1 MAQSTQKLREVINA
15 RRSEASAELEKAGKL
30 TARARMDIIFDEGT
44 FAEVGAFIGGD
55 SDEDFCPVVT
65 GYGSIDG
72 LLVFAFSQDYSRLHG
87 AMGKAH
93 AQKICKIIKMATDAN
108 APLIGVFDSA
118 GAKIDEGSD
127 ALNACG
133 EVISAL
139 LYCNDSIPTVAVISG
154 PCGGAGAVA
163 ASLFNT
169 IIVAEKTGSL
179 YVVPSSMLED
189 KTLGKPEKLAET
201 GVSAITAK
209 DDAAACLAAR
219 DLCKYFTPE
228 MITTDDGNRAF
239 DSSVFENPKYDV
251 HAVIENLFDADS
263 FTELFAKRAPQM
275 TVGLASMNGRVCGIV
290 ANNPSFKDGKMCPG
304 ACEKAIKLIK
314 ICRTLDAPVITL
326 VDGVGVGTTDK
337 IEIGGM
343 AKKLAELAEAYQVC
357 YSSRRIT
364 VITGEAY
371 GTAYSVLGSKAL
383 GADFVLALDRA
394 KISPMN
400 PVSAVEFLGEVY
412 DESKVDE
419 IAAKWADEN
428 ASPLEAAKKGYV
440 DDIIEASELRARV
453 ASALEM
459 FA

>member
-1 MAQSTQKLREVINA
+1 MAQNTKELREIINA
-15 RRSEASAELEKAGKL
+15 RHSEASAELEKAGKL
-30 TARARMDIIFDEGT
+30 TARARMDVIFDEGT
-44 FAEVGAFIGGD
+44 FAEVGAFIGDG
-55 SDEDFCPVVT
+55 EEFCPVVT
-65 GYGSIDG
+65 GYGAVDG
-72 LLVFAFSQDYSRLHG
+72 MLVFAFSQDYSRLHG

-93 AQKICKIIKMATDAN
+93 AKKICKIIDMAIEAN
-108 APLIGVFDSA
+108 APVIGVFDSA

-133 EVISAL
+133 EVISSLAF
-139 LYCNDSIPTVAVISG
+139 SKGMIPTIAVVAG

-163 ASLFNT
+163 ASLCDV

-179 YVVPSSMLED
+179 YMVPSSMLED

-201 GVSAITAK
+201 GVSAITAE
-209 DDAAACLAAR
+209 DDASACLAAR
-219 DLCKYFTPE
+219 AICRYFTPE
-228 MITTDDGNRAF
+228 MITSDDGNRAF
-239 DSSVFENPKYDV
+239 DASVFENPKYDV
-251 HAVIENLFDADS
+251 HSVIGSLFDAGS

-275 TVGLASMNGRVCGIV
+275 TVGLASMNGRVCGVI

-304 ACEKAIKLIK
+304 ACEKAVKLIK
-314 ICRTLDAPVITL
+314 LCRTIDVPVVTL

-337 IEIGGM
+337 IEIGGV
-343 AKKLAELAEAYQVC
+343 AGKLAELAMAYSASARKV
-357 YSSRRIT
+357 T

>member
-1 MAQSTQKLREVINA
+1 MAQTTKKLREIINA
-15 RRSEASAELEKAGKL
+15 RHSEASAELEKAGKL
-30 TARARMDIIFDEGT
+30 TARARMDVIFDEGT
-44 FAEVGAFIGGD
+44 FAEVGAFIGDG
-55 SDEDFCPVVT
+55 EEFCPVVT
-65 GYGSIDG
+65 GYGAVDG
-72 LLVFAFSQDYSRLHG
+72 MLVFAFSQDYSRLHG

-93 AQKICKIIKMATDAN
+93 AKKICKIIEMALEVN
-108 APLIGVFDSA
+108 APVIGVFDSA

-133 EVISAL
+133 EVISSLAF
-139 LYCNDSIPTVAVISG
+139 SKGMIPTVAVVAG

-163 ASLFNT
+163 ASLCDV

-179 YVVPSSMLED
+179 YMVPSSMLED

-201 GVSAITAK
+201 GVSAITAE
-209 DDAAACLAAR
+209 DDASACLAAR
-219 DLCKYFTPE
+219 AICRYFTPE
-228 MITTDDGNRAF
+228 MITSDDGNRAF
-239 DSSVFENPKYDV
+239 DASVFENPKYDV
-251 HAVIENLFDADS
+251 HSVIGSLFDAGS

-275 TVGLASMNGRVCGIV
+275 TVGLASMNGRVCGVI
-290 ANNPSFKDGKMCPG
+290 ANNPSFQDGKMCPG
-304 ACEKAIKLIK
+304 ACEKAVKLIK
-314 ICRTLDAPVITL
+314 LCRTIDVPVVTL

-337 IEIGGM
+337 MEIGGV
-343 AKKLAELAEAYQVC
+343 AGKLAELAMAYSASARKV
-357 YSSRRIT
+357 T

>member
-1 MAQSTQKLREVINA
+1 MAQTTKELREIINA
-15 RRSEASAELEKAGKL
+15 RHSEASAELEKAGKL
-30 TARARMDIIFDEGT
+30 TARARMDVIFDEGT
-44 FAEVGAFIGGD
+44 FAEVGAFIGDG
-55 SDEDFCPVVT
+55 EEFCPVVT
-65 GYGSIDG
+65 GYGAVDG
-72 LLVFAFSQDYSRLHG
+72 MLVFAFSQDYSRLHG

-93 AQKICKIIKMATDAN
+93 AKKICKIIEMALEVN
-108 APLIGVFDSA
+108 APVIGVFDSA

-133 EVISAL
+133 EVISSLAF
-139 LYCNDSIPTVAVISG
+139 SKGMIPTVAVVAG

-163 ASLFNT
+163 ASLCDV

-179 YVVPSSMLED
+179 YMVPSSMLED

-201 GVSAITAK
+201 GVSAITAE
-209 DDAAACLAAR
+209 DDVSACLAAR
-219 DLCKYFTPE
+219 AICRYFTPE
-228 MITTDDGNRAF
+228 MITSDDGNRAF
-239 DSSVFENPKYDV
+239 DASVFENPKYDV
-251 HAVIENLFDADS
+251 HSVIGSLFDAGS

-275 TVGLASMNGRVCGIV
+275 TVGLASMNGRVCGVI
-290 ANNPSFKDGKMCPG
+290 ANNPSFQDGKMCPG
-304 ACEKAIKLIK
+304 ACEKAVKLIK
-314 ICRTLDAPVITL
+314 LCRTIDVPVVTL

-337 IEIGGM
+337 MEIGGV
-343 AKKLAELAEAYQVC
+343 AGKLAELAMAYSASARKV
-357 YSSRRIT
+357 T

-371 GTAYSVLGSKAL
+371 GTAYSVLGSKVL

>member
-1 MAQSTQKLREVINA
+1 MAQNTKELREIINA
-15 RRSEASAELEKAGKL
+15 RHSEASAELEKAGKL
-30 TARARMDIIFDEGT
+30 TARARMDVIFDEGT
-44 FAEVGAFIGGD
+44 FAEVGAFIGDG
-55 SDEDFCPVVT
+55 EEFCPVVT
-65 GYGSIDG
+65 GYGAVDG
-72 LLVFAFSQDYSRLHG
+72 MLVFAFSQDYSRLHG

-93 AQKICKIIKMATDAN
+93 AKKICKIIDMAIEAN
-108 APLIGVFDSA
+108 APVIGVFDSA

-139 LYCNDSIPTVAVISG
+139 SFCKGVIPTVAVVSG
-154 PCGGAGAVA
+154 PCGGSGAVA
-163 ASLFNT
+163 ASLCDV
-169 IIVAEKTGSL
+169 IVVAEKTGSL

-189 KTLGKPEKLAET
+189 KTLGKPAKLAET
-201 GVSAITAK
+201 GVSAITAT
-209 DDAAACLAAR
+209 DDASACLAAR
-219 DLCKYFTPE
+219 ELCKYFAPE
-228 MITTDDGNRAF
+228 MITSDDGNRAF
-239 DSSVFENPKYDV
+239 DASVFENPKYDV
-251 HAVIENLFDADS
+251 HSVIGSLFDAGS

-275 TVGLASMNGRVCGIV
+275 TVGLASMNGRVCGVI

-304 ACEKAIKLIK
+304 ACEKAVKLIK
-314 ICRTLDAPVITL
+314 LCRTIDVPVVTL

-337 IEIGGM
+337 IEIGGV
-343 AKKLAELAEAYQVC
+343 AGKLAELAMAYSASTRKV
-357 YSSRRIT
+357 T

>member
-1 MAQSTQKLREVINA
+1 MAQTTKELREIINA
-15 RRSEASAELEKAGKL
+15 RHSEASAELEKAGKL
-30 TARARMDIIFDEGT
+30 TARARMDVIFDEGT
-44 FAEVGAFIGGD
+44 FAEVGAFIGDG
-55 SDEDFCPVVT
+55 EEFCPVVT
-65 GYGSIDG
+65 GYGAVDG
-72 LLVFAFSQDYSRLHG
+72 MLVFAFSQDYSRLHG

-93 AQKICKIIKMATDAN
+93 AKKICKIIEMALEVN
-108 APLIGVFDSA
+108 APVIGVFDSA

-133 EVISAL
+133 EIISSLAF
-139 LYCNDSIPTVAVISG
+139 SKGMIPTVAVVAG

-163 ASLFNT
+163 ASLCDV

-179 YVVPSSMLED
+179 YMVPSSMLED

-201 GVSAITAK
+201 GVSAITAE
-209 DDAAACLAAR
+209 DDASACLAAR
-219 DLCKYFTPE
+219 AICRYFTPE
-228 MITTDDGNRAF
+228 MITSDDGNRAF
-239 DSSVFENPKYDV
+239 DASVFENPKYDV
-251 HAVIENLFDADS
+251 HSVIGSLFDAGS

-275 TVGLASMNGRVCGIV
+275 TVGLASMNGRVCGVI

-304 ACEKAIKLIK
+304 ACEKAVKLIK
-314 ICRTLDAPVITL
+314 LCRTIDVPVVTL

-337 IEIGGM
+337 MEIGGV
-343 AKKLAELAEAYQVC
+343 AGKLAELAMAYSASARKV
-357 YSSRRIT
+357 T

>member
-1 MAQSTQKLREVINA
+1 MAQSTQKLREIINA

-93 AQKICKIIKMATDAN
+93 AKKICKIIEMALEVN
-108 APLIGVFDSA
+108 APVIGVFDSA

-133 EVISAL
+133 EVISSLAF
-139 LYCNDSIPTVAVISG
+139 SKGMIPTIAVVAG

-163 ASLFNT
+163 ASLCDV

-179 YVVPSSMLED
+179 YMVPSSMLED

-201 GVSAITAK
+201 GVSAITAE
-209 DDAAACLAAR
+209 DDASACLAAR

-251 HAVIENLFDADS
+251 HSVIENLFDAGS

-275 TVGLASMNGRVCGIV
+275 TVGLASMNGRVCGVI

-304 ACEKAIKLIK
+304 ACEKAVKLIK
-314 ICRTLDAPVITL
+314 LCRTIDVPVVTL

-337 IEIGGM
+337 IEIGGV
-343 AKKLAELAEAYQVC
+343 AGKLAELAMAYSASARKV
-357 YSSRRIT
+357 T

-419 IAAKWADEN
+419 IADKWASEN

-453 ASALEM
+453 ASVLEM

>member
-1 MAQSTQKLREVINA
+1 MAQSTQKLREIINA

-93 AQKICKIIKMATDAN
+93 AKKICKIIEMALEVN
-108 APLIGVFDSA
+108 APVIGVFDSA

-133 EVISAL
+133 EVISSLAF
-139 LYCNDSIPTVAVISG
+139 SKGMIPTIAVVAG

-163 ASLFNT
+163 ASLCDV

-179 YVVPSSMLED
+179 YMVPSSMLED

-251 HAVIENLFDADS
+251 HSVIGSLFDAGS
-263 FTELFAKRAPQM
+263 FAELFAKRAPQM
-275 TVGLASMNGRVCGIV
+275 TVGLASMNGRVCGVI

-304 ACEKAIKLIK
+304 ACEKAVKLIK
-314 ICRTLDAPVITL
+314 LCRTIDVPVVTL

-337 IEIGGM
+337 IEIGGV
-343 AKKLAELAEAYQVC
+343 ADKLAELAMAYSASARKV
-357 YSSRRIT
+357 T

-383 GADFVLALDRA
+383 GAGFVLALDRA

-453 ASALEM
+453 ASVLEM

>member
-1 MAQSTQKLREVINA
+1 MAQTTKELREIINA
-15 RRSEASAELEKAGKL
+15 RHSEASAELEKAGKL
-30 TARARMDIIFDEGT
+30 TARARMDVIFDEGT
-44 FAEVGAFIGGD
+44 FAEVGAFIGDG
-55 SDEDFCPVVT
+55 EEFCPVVT
-65 GYGSIDG
+65 GYGAVDG
-72 LLVFAFSQDYSRLHG
+72 MLVFAFSQDYSRLHG

-93 AQKICKIIKMATDAN
+93 AKKICKIIEMALEVN
-108 APLIGVFDSA
+108 APVIGVFDSA

-133 EVISAL
+133 EVISSLAF
-139 LYCNDSIPTVAVISG
+139 SKGMIPTIAVVAG

-163 ASLFNT
+163 ASLCDV

-179 YVVPSSMLED
+179 YMVPSSMLED

-201 GVSAITAK
+201 GVSAITAE
-209 DDAAACLAAR
+209 DDASACLAAR
-219 DLCKYFTPE
+219 AICRYFTPE
-228 MITTDDGNRAF
+228 MITSDDGNRAF
-239 DSSVFENPKYDV
+239 DASVFENPKYDV
-251 HAVIENLFDADS
+251 HSVIGSLFDAGS

-275 TVGLASMNGRVCGIV
+275 TVGLASMNGRVCGVI
-290 ANNPSFKDGKMCPG
+290 ANNPSFQDGKMCPG
-304 ACEKAIKLIK
+304 ACEKAVKLIK
-314 ICRTLDAPVITL
+314 LCRTIDVPVVTL

-337 IEIGGM
+337 IEIGGV
-343 AKKLAELAEAYQVC
+343 AGKLAELAMAYSASARKV
-357 YSSRRIT
+357 T

>member
-1 MAQSTQKLREVINA
+1 MAQNTKELREIINA
-15 RRSEASAELEKAGKL
+15 RHSEGSVELEKAGKL
-30 TARARMDIIFDEGT
+30 TARARMDVIFDEGT
-44 FAEVGAFIGGD
+44 FAEVGAFIGDG
-55 SDEDFCPVVT
+55 EEFCPVVT
-65 GYGSIDG
+65 GYGSVDG
-72 LLVFAFSQDYSRLHG
+72 MLVFAFSQDYSRLHG

-93 AQKICKIIKMATDAN
+93 AKKICKIIDMAIEAN
-108 APLIGVFDSA
+108 APVIGVFDSA

-139 LYCNDSIPTVAVISG
+139 SFCKGVIPTVAVVSG

-163 ASLFNT
+163 ASLCDV

-189 KTLGKPEKLAET
+189 KTLGKPEKLAEA

-209 DDAAACLAAR
+209 DDASACLAAR
-219 DLCKYFTPE
+219 AICKYFAPE
-228 MITTDDGNRAF
+228 IITTDDANRAF
-239 DSSVFENPKYDV
+239 DASVFENPKYDV
-251 HAVIENLFDADS
+251 HTVIENLFDAGS

-275 TVGLASMNGRVCGIV
+275 TVGLASMNGRVCGVI

-304 ACEKAIKLIK
+304 ACEKAIKLMN
-314 ICRTLDAPVITL
+314 ICSSVDAPVITL

-337 IEIGGM
+337 IEIGGI
-343 AKKLAELAEAYQVC
+343 AGKLAELAAS
-357 YSSRRIT
+357 YSASARKVT

-412 DESKVDE
+412 DESKVKE

-440 DDIIEASELRARV
+440 DDIVEASELRARV

-459 FA
+459 LA

>member
-1 MAQSTQKLREVINA
+1 MAQTTKELREIINA
-15 RRSEASAELEKAGKL
+15 RHSEASAELEKAGKL
-30 TARARMDIIFDEGT
+30 TARARMDVIFDEGT
-44 FAEVGAFIGGD
+44 FAEVGAFIGDG
-55 SDEDFCPVVT
+55 EEFCPVVT
-65 GYGSIDG
+65 GYGAVDG
-72 LLVFAFSQDYSRLHG
+72 MLVFAFSQDYSRLHG

-93 AQKICKIIKMATDAN
+93 AKKICKIIEMALEVN
-108 APLIGVFDSA
+108 APVIGVFDSA

-133 EVISAL
+133 EIISSLAF
-139 LYCNDSIPTVAVISG
+139 SKGMIPTVAVVAG

-163 ASLFNT
+163 ASLCDV

-179 YVVPSSMLED
+179 YMVPSSMLED

-201 GVSAITAK
+201 GVSAITAE
-209 DDAAACLAAR
+209 DDASACLAAR
-219 DLCKYFTPE
+219 AICRYFTPE
-228 MITTDDGNRAF
+228 MITSDDGNRAF
-239 DSSVFENPKYDV
+239 DASVFENPKYDV
-251 HAVIENLFDADS
+251 HSVIGSLFDAGS

-275 TVGLASMNGRVCGIV
+275 TVGLASMNGRVCGVI

-304 ACEKAIKLIK
+304 ACEKAVKLIK
-314 ICRTLDAPVITL
+314 LCRTIDVPVVTL

-337 IEIGGM
+337 IEIGGV
-343 AKKLAELAEAYQVC
+343 AGKLAELAMAYSASARKV
-357 YSSRRIT
+357 T

-371 GTAYSVLGSKAL
+371 GTAYSVLGSKVL

>member
-1 MAQSTQKLREVINA
+1 MAQNTKELREIINA
-15 RRSEASAELEKAGKL
+15 RHSEASAELEKAGKL
-30 TARARMDIIFDEGT
+30 TARARMDVIFDEGT
-44 FAEVGAFIGGD
+44 FAEVGAFIGDG
-55 SDEDFCPVVT
+55 EEFCPVVT
-65 GYGSIDG
+65 GYGAVDG
-72 LLVFAFSQDYSRLHG
+72 MLVYAFSQDYSRLHG

-93 AQKICKIIKMATDAN
+93 AKKICKIIEMALEVN
-108 APLIGVFDSA
+108 APVIGVFDSA

-133 EVISAL
+133 EVISSLAF
-139 LYCNDSIPTVAVISG
+139 SKGMIPTVAVVVG

-163 ASLFNT
+163 ASLCDV

-179 YVVPSSMLED
+179 YMVPSSMLED

-201 GVSAITAK
+201 GVSAITAE
-209 DDAAACLAAR
+209 DDTSACLAAR
-219 DLCKYFTPE
+219 AICRYFTPE
-228 MITTDDGNRAF
+228 MITSDDGNRAF
-239 DSSVFENPKYDV
+239 DASVFENPKYDV
-251 HAVIENLFDADS
+251 HSVIGSLFDTGS

-275 TVGLASMNGRVCGIV
+275 TVGLASMNGRVCGVI

-304 ACEKAIKLIK
+304 ACEKAVKLIK
-314 ICRTLDAPVITL
+314 LCRTIDVPVVTL

-337 IEIGGM
+337 IEIGGV
-343 AKKLAELAEAYQVC
+343 AGKLAELAMAYSASARKV
-357 YSSRRIT
+357 T

>member
-1 MAQSTQKLREVINA
+1 MAQNTKELREIINA
-15 RRSEASAELEKAGKL
+15 RHSEASAELEKAGKL
-30 TARARMDIIFDEGT
+30 TARARMDVIFDEGT
-44 FAEVGAFIGGD
+44 FAEVGAFIGDG
-55 SDEDFCPVVT
+55 EEFCPVVT
-65 GYGSIDG
+65 GYGAVDG
-72 LLVFAFSQDYSRLHG
+72 MLVFAFSQDYSRLHG

-93 AQKICKIIKMATDAN
+93 AKKICKIIEMALEVN
-108 APLIGVFDSA
+108 APVIGVFDSA

-133 EVISAL
+133 EVISSLAF
-139 LYCNDSIPTVAVISG
+139 SKGMIPTIAVVAG

-163 ASLFNT
+163 ASLCDV

-179 YVVPSSMLED
+179 YMVPSSMLED

-201 GVSAITAK
+201 GVSAITAE
-209 DDAAACLAAR
+209 DDASACLAAR
-219 DLCKYFTPE
+219 AICRYFTPE
-228 MITTDDGNRAF
+228 MITSDDGNRAF
-239 DSSVFENPKYDV
+239 DASVFENPKYDV
-251 HAVIENLFDADS
+251 HSVIGSLFDTGS

-275 TVGLASMNGRVCGIV
+275 TVGLASMNGRVCGVI

-304 ACEKAIKLIK
+304 ACEKAVKLIK
-314 ICRTLDAPVITL
+314 LCRTIDVPVVTL

-337 IEIGGM
+337 IEIGGV
-343 AKKLAELAEAYQVC
+343 AGKLAELAMAYSASARKV
-357 YSSRRIT
+357 T

>member
-1 MAQSTQKLREVINA
+1 MAQSTQNLREIINA

-93 AQKICKIIKMATDAN
+93 AKKICKIIEMALEVN
-108 APLIGVFDSA
+108 APVIGVFDSA

-133 EVISAL
+133 EVISSLAF
-139 LYCNDSIPTVAVISG
+139 SKGMIPTIAVVAG

-163 ASLFNT
+163 ASLCDV

-179 YVVPSSMLED
+179 YMVPSSMLED

-201 GVSAITAK
+201 GVSAITEK
-209 DDAAACLAAR
+209 DDAVACLAAR

-228 MITTDDGNRAF
+228 MINTDDGNRAF

-251 HAVIENLFDADS
+251 HSVIENLFDAGS

-275 TVGLASMNGRVCGIV
+275 TVGLASMNGRVCGVI

-326 VDGVGVGTTDK
+326 VDGVGTGTTDK
-337 IEIGGM
+337 IEIGGV
-343 AKKLAELAEAYQVC
+343 AGKLAELAMAYSASARKV
-357 YSSRRIT
+357 T

>member
-1 MAQSTQKLREVINA
+1 MAQSTQKLREIINA

-93 AQKICKIIKMATDAN
+93 AKKICKIIEMALEVN
-108 APLIGVFDSA
+108 APVIGVFDSA

-133 EVISAL
+133 EVISSLAF
-139 LYCNDSIPTVAVISG
+139 SKRMIPTIAVVAG

-163 ASLFNT
+163 ASLCDV

-179 YVVPSSMLED
+179 YMVPSSMLED

-201 GVSAITAK
+201 GVSAITAE
-209 DDAAACLAAR
+209 DDASACLAAR

-251 HAVIENLFDADS
+251 HSVIGSLFDAGS

-275 TVGLASMNGRVCGIV
+275 TVGLASMNGRVCGVI

-304 ACEKAIKLIK
+304 ACEKAVKLIK
-314 ICRTLDAPVITL
+314 LCRTIDVPVVTL

-337 IEIGGM
+337 IEIGGV
-343 AKKLAELAEAYQVC
+343 AGKLAELAMAYSASARKV
-357 YSSRRIT
+357 T

>member
-1 MAQSTQKLREVINA
+1 MAQTTKELREIINA
-15 RRSEASAELEKAGKL
+15 RHSEASAELEKAGKL
-30 TARARMDIIFDEGT
+30 TARARMDVIFDEGT
-44 FAEVGAFIGGD
+44 FAEVGAFIGDG
-55 SDEDFCPVVT
+55 EEFCPVVT
-65 GYGSIDG
+65 GYGAVDG
-72 LLVFAFSQDYSRLHG
+72 MLVFAFSQDYSRLHG

-93 AQKICKIIKMATDAN
+93 AKKICKIIEMALEVN
-108 APLIGVFDSA
+108 APVIGVFDSA

-133 EVISAL
+133 EVISSLAF
-139 LYCNDSIPTVAVISG
+139 SKGMIPTVAVVAG

-163 ASLFNT
+163 ASLCAV

-179 YVVPSSMLED
+179 YMVPSSMLED

-201 GVSAITAK
+201 GVSAITAE
-209 DDAAACLAAR
+209 DDASACLAAR
-219 DLCKYFTPE
+219 AICRYFTPE
-228 MITTDDGNRAF
+228 MITSDDGNRAF
-239 DSSVFENPKYDV
+239 DASVFENPKYDV
-251 HAVIENLFDADS
+251 HSVIGSLFDAGS

-275 TVGLASMNGRVCGIV
+275 TVGLASMNGRVCGVI
-290 ANNPSFKDGKMCPG
+290 ANNPSFQDGKMCPG
-304 ACEKAIKLIK
+304 ACEKAVKLIK
-314 ICRTLDAPVITL
+314 LCRTIDVPVVTL

-337 IEIGGM
+337 IEIGGV
-343 AKKLAELAEAYQVC
+343 AGKLAELAMAYSASARKV
-357 YSSRRIT
+357 T

-459 FA
+459 LA

>member
-1 MAQSTQKLREVINA
+1 
-15 RRSEASAELEKAGKL
+15 
-30 TARARMDIIFDEGT
+30 MDVIFDEGT
-44 FAEVGAFIGGD
+44 FAEVGAFIGDG
-55 SDEDFCPVVT
+55 EEFCPVVT
-65 GYGSIDG
+65 GYGAVDG
-72 LLVFAFSQDYSRLHG
+72 MLVFAFSQDYSRLHG

-93 AQKICKIIKMATDAN
+93 AKKICKIIEMALEVN
-108 APLIGVFDSA
+108 APVIGVFDSA

-133 EVISAL
+133 EVISSLAF
-139 LYCNDSIPTVAVISG
+139 SKGMIPTVAVVVG

-163 ASLFNT
+163 ASLCDV

-179 YVVPSSMLED
+179 YMVPSSMLED

-201 GVSAITAK
+201 GVSAITAE
-209 DDAAACLAAR
+209 DDTSACLAAR
-219 DLCKYFTPE
+219 AICRYFTPE
-228 MITTDDGNRAF
+228 MITSDDGNRAF
-239 DSSVFENPKYDV
+239 DASVFENPKYDV
-251 HAVIENLFDADS
+251 HSVIGSLFDTGS

-275 TVGLASMNGRVCGIV
+275 TVGLASMNGRVCGVI

-304 ACEKAIKLIK
+304 ACEKAVKLIK
-314 ICRTLDAPVITL
+314 LCRTIDVPVVTL

-337 IEIGGM
+337 IEIGGV
-343 AKKLAELAEAYQVC
+343 AGKLAELAMAYSASARKV
-357 YSSRRIT
+357 T

>member
-1 MAQSTQKLREVINA
+1 MAQSTQKLREIINA

-93 AQKICKIIKMATDAN
+93 AKKICKIIEMALEVN
-108 APLIGVFDSA
+108 APVIGVFDSA

-133 EVISAL
+133 EVISSLAF
-139 LYCNDSIPTVAVISG
+139 SKGMIPTIAVVAG

-163 ASLFNT
+163 ASLCDV

-179 YVVPSSMLED
+179 YMVPSSMLED

-251 HAVIENLFDADS
+251 HSVIENLFDAGS

-275 TVGLASMNGRVCGIV
+275 TVGLASMNGRVCGII

-304 ACEKAIKLIK
+304 ACEKAVKLIK
-314 ICRTLDAPVITL
+314 LCRTIDVPVVTL

-337 IEIGGM
+337 IEIGGV
-343 AKKLAELAEAYQVC
+343 AGKLAELAMAYSASARKV
-357 YSSRRIT
+357 T

-400 PVSAVEFLGEVY
+400 PVSAVEFLGEVC

>member
-1 MAQSTQKLREVINA
+1 MAQTTKELREIINA
-15 RRSEASAELEKAGKL
+15 RHSEASAELEKAGKL
-30 TARARMDIIFDEGT
+30 TARARMDVIFDEGT
-44 FAEVGAFIGGD
+44 FAEVGAFIGDG
-55 SDEDFCPVVT
+55 EEFCPVVT
-65 GYGSIDG
+65 GYGAVDG
-72 LLVFAFSQDYSRLHG
+72 MLVFAFSQDYSRLHG

-93 AQKICKIIKMATDAN
+93 AKKICKIIEMALEVN
-108 APLIGVFDSA
+108 APVIGVFDSA
-118 GAKIDEGSD
+118 GTKIDEGSD

-133 EVISAL
+133 EVISSLAF
-139 LYCNDSIPTVAVISG
+139 SKGMIPTIAVIAG

-163 ASLFNT
+163 ASLCDV

-179 YVVPSSMLED
+179 YMVPSSMLED

-201 GVSAITAK
+201 GVSAITAE
-209 DDAAACLAAR
+209 DDASACLAAR
-219 DLCKYFTPE
+219 AICRYFTPE
-228 MITTDDGNRAF
+228 MITSDDGNRVF
-239 DSSVFENPKYDV
+239 DASVFENPKYDV
-251 HAVIENLFDADS
+251 HSVIGSLFDAGS

-275 TVGLASMNGRVCGIV
+275 TVGLASMNGRVCGVI
-290 ANNPSFKDGKMCPG
+290 ANNPSFQDGKMCPG
-304 ACEKAIKLIK
+304 ACEKAVKLIK
-314 ICRTLDAPVITL
+314 LCRTIDVPVVTL

-337 IEIGGM
+337 MEIGGV
-343 AKKLAELAEAYQVC
+343 AGKLAELAMAYSASARKV
-357 YSSRRIT
+357 T

>member
-1 MAQSTQKLREVINA
+1 MAQTTKKLREIINA
-15 RRSEASAELEKAGKL
+15 RHSEASAELEKAGKL
-30 TARARMDIIFDEGT
+30 TARARMDVIFDEGT
-44 FAEVGAFIGGD
+44 FAEVGAFIGDG
-55 SDEDFCPVVT
+55 EEFCPVVT
-65 GYGSIDG
+65 GYGAVDG
-72 LLVFAFSQDYSRLHG
+72 MLVFAFSQDYSRLHG

-93 AQKICKIIKMATDAN
+93 AKKICKIIEMALEVN
-108 APLIGVFDSA
+108 APVIGVFDSA

-133 EVISAL
+133 EVISSLAF
-139 LYCNDSIPTVAVISG
+139 SKGMIPTVAVVAG

-163 ASLFNT
+163 ASLCDV

-179 YVVPSSMLED
+179 YMVPSSMLED

-201 GVSAITAK
+201 GVSAITAE
-209 DDAAACLAAR
+209 DDASACLAAR
-219 DLCKYFTPE
+219 AICRYFTPE
-228 MITTDDGNRAF
+228 MITSDDGNRAF
-239 DSSVFENPKYDV
+239 DASVFENPKYDV
-251 HAVIENLFDADS
+251 HSVIGSLFDAGS

-275 TVGLASMNGRVCGIV
+275 TVGLASMNGRVCGVI

-304 ACEKAIKLIK
+304 ACEKAVKLIK
-314 ICRTLDAPVITL
+314 LCRTIDVPVVTL

-337 IEIGGM
+337 IEIGGV
-343 AKKLAELAEAYQVC
+343 AGKLAELAMAYSASARKV
-357 YSSRRIT
+357 T

>member
-1 MAQSTQKLREVINA
+1 MAQSTQKLREIINA

-139 LYCNDSIPTVAVISG
+139 LYCKDSIPTVAVISG

-163 ASLFNT
+163 ASLCDV

-179 YVVPSSMLED
+179 YMVPSSMLED

-251 HAVIENLFDADS
+251 HAVIENLFDAGS

-275 TVGLASMNGRVCGIV
+275 TVGLASMNGRVCGVI

-304 ACEKAIKLIK
+304 ACEKAVKLIK
-314 ICRTLDAPVITL
+314 LCRTIDVPVVTL

-337 IEIGGM
+337 IEIGGV
-343 AKKLAELAEAYQVC
+343 AGKLAELAMAYSASARKV
-357 YSSRRIT
+357 T

>member
-1 MAQSTQKLREVINA
+1 MAQSTQKLREIINA

-93 AQKICKIIKMATDAN
+93 AKKICKIIEMALEVN
-108 APLIGVFDSA
+108 APVIGVFDSA

-133 EVISAL
+133 EVISSLAF
-139 LYCNDSIPTVAVISG
+139 SKGMIPTVAVVAG

-163 ASLFNT
+163 ASLCDV

-179 YVVPSSMLED
+179 YMVPSSMLED

-219 DLCKYFTPE
+219 AICRYFTPE

-251 HAVIENLFDADS
+251 HSVIENLFDAGS

-275 TVGLASMNGRVCGIV
+275 TVGLASMNGRVCGVI

-304 ACEKAIKLIK
+304 ACEKAVKLIK
-314 ICRTLDAPVITL
+314 LCRTIDVPVVTL

-337 IEIGGM
+337 IEIGGV
-343 AKKLAELAEAYQVC
+343 AGKLAELAMAYSASARKV
-357 YSSRRIT
+357 T

>member
-1 MAQSTQKLREVINA
+1 MAQSTQKLREIINA

-133 EVISAL
+133 EVISSLAF
-139 LYCNDSIPTVAVISG
+139 SKGMIPTIAVVAG

-163 ASLFNT
+163 ASLCDV

-179 YVVPSSMLED
+179 YMVPSSMLED

-201 GVSAITAK
+201 GVSAITSE
-209 DDAAACLAAR
+209 DDASACLAAR
-219 DLCKYFTPE
+219 AICRYFTPE

-239 DSSVFENPKYDV
+239 DASVFENPKYDV
-251 HAVIENLFDADS
+251 HSVIGSLFDAGS

-275 TVGLASMNGRVCGIV
+275 TVGLASMNGRVCGVI

-304 ACEKAIKLIK
+304 ACEKAVKLIK
-314 ICRTLDAPVITL
+314 LCRTIDVPVVTL

-337 IEIGGM
+337 IEIGGV
-343 AKKLAELAEAYQVC
+343 AGKLAELAMAYSASARKV
-357 YSSRRIT
+357 T

>member
-1 MAQSTQKLREVINA
+1 MAQTTKELREIINA
-15 RRSEASAELEKAGKL
+15 RHSEASAELEKAGKL
-30 TARARMDIIFDEGT
+30 TARARMDVIFDEGT
-44 FAEVGAFIGGD
+44 FAEVGAFIGDG
-55 SDEDFCPVVT
+55 EEFCPVVT
-65 GYGSIDG
+65 GYGAVDG
-72 LLVFAFSQDYSRLHG
+72 MLVFAFSQDYSRLHG

-93 AQKICKIIKMATDAN
+93 AKKICKIIEMALEVN
-108 APLIGVFDSA
+108 APVIGVFDSA

-133 EVISAL
+133 EVISSLAF
-139 LYCNDSIPTVAVISG
+139 SKGMIPTVAVVAG

-163 ASLFNT
+163 ASLCDV

-179 YVVPSSMLED
+179 YMVPSSMLED

-201 GVSAITAK
+201 GVSAITAE
-209 DDAAACLAAR
+209 DDVSACLAAR
-219 DLCKYFTPE
+219 AICRYFTPE
-228 MITTDDGNRAF
+228 MITSDDGNRAF
-239 DSSVFENPKYDV
+239 DASVFENPKYDV
-251 HAVIENLFDADS
+251 HSVIGSLFDAGS

-275 TVGLASMNGRVCGIV
+275 TVGLASMNGRVCGVI
-290 ANNPSFKDGKMCPG
+290 ANNPSFQDGKMCPG
-304 ACEKAIKLIK
+304 ACEKAVKLIK
-314 ICRTLDAPVITL
+314 LCRTIDVPVVTL

-337 IEIGGM
+337 IEIGGV
-343 AKKLAELAEAYQVC
+343 AGKLAELAMAYSASARKV
-357 YSSRRIT
+357 T

>member
-1 MAQSTQKLREVINA
+1 MAQNTKELREIINA
-15 RRSEASAELEKAGKL
+15 RHSEASAELEKAGKL
-30 TARARMDIIFDEGT
+30 TARARMDVIFDEGT
-44 FAEVGAFIGGD
+44 FAEVGAFIGDG
-55 SDEDFCPVVT
+55 EEFCPVVT
-65 GYGSIDG
+65 GYGAVDG
-72 LLVFAFSQDYSRLHG
+72 MLVFAFSQDYSRLHG

-93 AQKICKIIKMATDAN
+93 AKKICKIIEMALEVN
-108 APLIGVFDSA
+108 APVIGVFDSA

-133 EVISAL
+133 EVISSLAF
-139 LYCNDSIPTVAVISG
+139 SKGMIPTIAVVAG

-163 ASLFNT
+163 ASLCDV

-179 YVVPSSMLED
+179 YMVPSSMLED

-201 GVSAITAK
+201 GVSAITAT
-209 DDAAACLAAR
+209 DDASACLAAR
-219 DLCKYFTPE
+219 AICRYFTPE
-228 MITTDDGNRAF
+228 MITSDDGNRAF
-239 DSSVFENPKYDV
+239 DASVFENPKYDV
-251 HAVIENLFDADS
+251 HSVIGSLFDAGS

-275 TVGLASMNGRVCGIV
+275 TVGLASMNGRVCGVI

-304 ACEKAIKLIK
+304 ACEKAVKLIK
-314 ICRTLDAPVITL
+314 LCRTIDVPVVTL
-326 VDGVGVGTTDK
+326 VDGVGVGTADK
-337 IEIGGM
+337 IEIGGV
-343 AKKLAELAEAYQVC
+343 AGKLAELAMAYSASARKV
-357 YSSRRIT
+357 T

>member
-1 MAQSTQKLREVINA
+1 MAQTTKELREIINA
-15 RRSEASAELEKAGKL
+15 RHSEASAELEKAGKL
-30 TARARMDIIFDEGT
+30 TARARMDVIFDEGT
-44 FAEVGAFIGGD
+44 FAEVGAFIGDG
-55 SDEDFCPVVT
+55 EEFCPVVT
-65 GYGSIDG
+65 GYGAVDG
-72 LLVFAFSQDYSRLHG
+72 MLVFAFSQDYSRLHG

-93 AQKICKIIKMATDAN
+93 AKKICKIIEMALEVN
-108 APLIGVFDSA
+108 APVIGVFDSA

-133 EVISAL
+133 EVISSLAF
-139 LYCNDSIPTVAVISG
+139 SKGMIPTVAVVAG

-163 ASLFNT
+163 ASLCDV

-179 YVVPSSMLED
+179 YMVPSSMLED

-201 GVSAITAK
+201 GVSAITAE
-209 DDAAACLAAR
+209 DDASACLAAR
-219 DLCKYFTPE
+219 AICRYFTPE
-228 MITTDDGNRAF
+228 MITSDDGNRAF
-239 DSSVFENPKYDV
+239 DASVFENPKYDV
-251 HAVIENLFDADS
+251 HSVIGSLFDAGS

-275 TVGLASMNGRVCGIV
+275 TVGLASMNGRVCGVI

-304 ACEKAIKLIK
+304 ACEKAVKLIK
-314 ICRTLDAPVITL
+314 LCRSIDVPVVTL

-337 IEIGGM
+337 IEIGGV
-343 AKKLAELAEAYQVC
+343 AGKLAELAMAYSASARKV
-357 YSSRRIT
+357 T

-428 ASPLEAAKKGYV
+428 ASPLEAAQKGYV

>member
-1 MAQSTQKLREVINA
+1 MAQSTQKLREIINA

-93 AQKICKIIKMATDAN
+93 AKKICKIIEMALEVN
-108 APLIGVFDSA
+108 APVIGVFDSA

-133 EVISAL
+133 EVISSLAF
-139 LYCNDSIPTVAVISG
+139 SKGMIPTIAVVAG

-163 ASLFNT
+163 ASLCDV

-179 YVVPSSMLED
+179 YMVPSSMLED

-201 GVSAITAK
+201 GVSAITAE
-209 DDAAACLAAR
+209 DDASACLAAR

-239 DSSVFENPKYDV
+239 DASVFENPKYDV
-251 HAVIENLFDADS
+251 HSVIGSLFDAGS

-275 TVGLASMNGRVCGIV
+275 TVGLASMNGRVCGVI

-304 ACEKAIKLIK
+304 ACEKAVKLIK
-314 ICRTLDAPVITL
+314 LCRTIDVPVVTL

-337 IEIGGM
+337 IEIGGV
-343 AKKLAELAEAYQVC
+343 AGKLAELAMAYSASARKV
-357 YSSRRIT
+357 T

-453 ASALEM
+453 ASVLEM

>member
-1 MAQSTQKLREVINA
+1 MAQSTQKLREIINA

-30 TARARMDIIFDEGT
+30 TARASMDIIFDEGT

-93 AQKICKIIKMATDAN
+93 AKKICKIIEMALEVN
-108 APLIGVFDSA
+108 APVIGVFDSA

-133 EVISAL
+133 EVISSLAF
-139 LYCNDSIPTVAVISG
+139 SKGMIPTIAVVAG

-163 ASLFNT
+163 ASLCDV

-179 YVVPSSMLED
+179 YMVPSSMLED

-209 DDAAACLAAR
+209 DDASACLAAR

-251 HAVIENLFDADS
+251 HSVIENLFDAGS

-275 TVGLASMNGRVCGIV
+275 TVGLASMNGRVCGVI

-304 ACEKAIKLIK
+304 ACEKAVKLIK
-314 ICRTLDAPVITL
+314 LCRTIDVPVVTL

-337 IEIGGM
+337 IEIGGV
-343 AKKLAELAEAYQVC
+343 AGKLAELAMAYSASARKV
-357 YSSRRIT
+357 T

-453 ASALEM
+453 ASVLEM

>member
-1 MAQSTQKLREVINA
+1 MAQTTKKLREIINA
-15 RRSEASAELEKAGKL
+15 RHSEASAELEKAGKL
-30 TARARMDIIFDEGT
+30 TARARMDVIFDEGT
-44 FAEVGAFIGGD
+44 FAEVGAFIGDG
-55 SDEDFCPVVT
+55 EEFCPVVT
-65 GYGSIDG
+65 GYGAVDG
-72 LLVFAFSQDYSRLHG
+72 MLVFAFSQDYSRLHG

-93 AQKICKIIKMATDAN
+93 AKKICKIIEMALEVN
-108 APLIGVFDSA
+108 APVIGVFDSA

-133 EVISAL
+133 EVISSLAF
-139 LYCNDSIPTVAVISG
+139 SKGMIPTVAVVAG

-163 ASLFNT
+163 ASLCDV

-179 YVVPSSMLED
+179 YMVPSSMLED

-201 GVSAITAK
+201 GVSAITAE
-209 DDAAACLAAR
+209 DDVSACLAAR
-219 DLCKYFTPE
+219 AICRYFTPE
-228 MITTDDGNRAF
+228 MITSDDGNRAF
-239 DSSVFENPKYDV
+239 DASVFENPKYDV
-251 HAVIENLFDADS
+251 HSVIGSLFDAGS

-275 TVGLASMNGRVCGIV
+275 TVGLASMNGRVCGVI

-304 ACEKAIKLIK
+304 ACEKAVKLIK
-314 ICRTLDAPVITL
+314 LCRTIDVPVVTL

-337 IEIGGM
+337 IEIGGV
-343 AKKLAELAEAYQVC
+343 AGKLAELAMAYSASARKV
-357 YSSRRIT
+357 T

>member
-1 MAQSTQKLREVINA
+1 MAQSTQKLREIINA

-93 AQKICKIIKMATDAN
+93 AKKICKIIEMALEVN
-108 APLIGVFDSA
+108 APVIGVFDSA

-133 EVISAL
+133 EVISSLAF
-139 LYCNDSIPTVAVISG
+139 SKGMIPTIAVVAG

-163 ASLFNT
+163 ASLCDV

-179 YVVPSSMLED
+179 YMVPSSMLED

-201 GVSAITAK
+201 GVSAITAE
-209 DDAAACLAAR
+209 DDASACLAAR

-239 DSSVFENPKYDV
+239 DASVFENLKYDV
-251 HAVIENLFDADS
+251 HSVIGSLFDAGS

-275 TVGLASMNGRVCGIV
+275 TVGLASMNGRVCGVI

-304 ACEKAIKLIK
+304 ACEKAVKLIK
-314 ICRTLDAPVITL
+314 LCRTIDVPVVTL

-337 IEIGGM
+337 IEIGGV
-343 AKKLAELAEAYQVC
+343 AGKLAELAMAYSASARKV
-357 YSSRRIT
+357 T

-453 ASALEM
+453 ASVLEM

>member
-1 MAQSTQKLREVINA
+1 MAQSTQKLREIINA

-93 AQKICKIIKMATDAN
+93 AKKICKIIEMALEVN
-108 APLIGVFDSA
+108 APVIGVFDSA

-133 EVISAL
+133 EVISSLAF
-139 LYCNDSIPTVAVISG
+139 SKGMIPTIAVVAG

-163 ASLFNT
+163 ASLCDV

-179 YVVPSSMLED
+179 YMVPSSMLED

-251 HAVIENLFDADS
+251 HSVIENLFDAGS

-275 TVGLASMNGRVCGIV
+275 TVGLASMNGRVCGVV

-304 ACEKAIKLIK
+304 ACEKAVKLIK
-314 ICRTLDAPVITL
+314 LCRTIDVPVVTL

-337 IEIGGM
+337 IEIGGV
-343 AKKLAELAEAYQVC
+343 AGKLAELAMAYSASARKV
-357 YSSRRIT
+357 T

-419 IAAKWADEN
+419 IATKWADEN

>member
-1 MAQSTQKLREVINA
+1 MAQNTKELREIINA
-15 RRSEASAELEKAGKL
+15 RHSEASAELEKAGKL
-30 TARARMDIIFDEGT
+30 TARARMDVIFDEGT
-44 FAEVGAFIGGD
+44 FAEVGAFIGDG
-55 SDEDFCPVVT
+55 EEFCPVVT
-65 GYGSIDG
+65 GYGAVDG
-72 LLVFAFSQDYSRLHG
+72 MLVFAFSQDYSRLHG

-93 AQKICKIIKMATDAN
+93 AKKICKIIEMALEVN
-108 APLIGVFDSA
+108 APVIGVFDSA

-133 EVISAL
+133 EVISSLAF
-139 LYCNDSIPTVAVISG
+139 SKGMIPTVAVVAG

-163 ASLFNT
+163 ASLCDV

-179 YVVPSSMLED
+179 YMVPSSMLED

-201 GVSAITAK
+201 GVSAITAEN
-209 DDAAACLAAR
+209 DTSACLAAR
-219 DLCKYFTPE
+219 AICRYFTPE
-228 MITTDDGNRAF
+228 MITSDDGNRAF
-239 DSSVFENPKYDV
+239 DASVFENPKYDV
-251 HAVIENLFDADS
+251 HSVIGSLFDAGS

-275 TVGLASMNGRVCGIV
+275 TVGLASMNGRVCGVI

-304 ACEKAIKLIK
+304 ACEKAVKLIK
-314 ICRTLDAPVITL
+314 LCRTIDVPVVTL

-337 IEIGGM
+337 IEIGGV
-343 AKKLAELAEAYQVC
+343 AGKLAELAMAYSASARKV
-357 YSSRRIT
+357 T

-371 GTAYSVLGSKAL
+371 GTAYSVLSSKAL

>member
-1 MAQSTQKLREVINA
+1 MAQSTQKLREIINA

-93 AQKICKIIKMATDAN
+93 AKKICKIIEMALEVN
-108 APLIGVFDSA
+108 APVIGVFDSA

-133 EVISAL
+133 EVISSLAF
-139 LYCNDSIPTVAVISG
+139 SKGMIPTIAVVAG

-163 ASLFNT
+163 ASLCDV

-179 YVVPSSMLED
+179 YMVPSSMLED

-251 HAVIENLFDADS
+251 HSVIENLFDAGS

-275 TVGLASMNGRVCGIV
+275 TVGLASMNGRVCGVI

-304 ACEKAIKLIK
+304 ACEKAVKLIK
-314 ICRTLDAPVITL
+314 LCRTIDVPVVTL

-337 IEIGGM
+337 IEIGGV
-343 AKKLAELAEAYQVC
+343 AGKLAELAMAYSASARKV
-357 YSSRRIT
+357 T

-412 DESKVDE
+412 DESKVKE
-419 IAAKWADEN
+419 IADKWASEN

>member
-1 MAQSTQKLREVINA
+1 MAQNTKELREIINA
-15 RRSEASAELEKAGKL
+15 RHSEASAELEKAGKL
-30 TARARMDIIFDEGT
+30 TARARMDVIFDEGT
-44 FAEVGAFIGGD
+44 FAEVGAFIGDG
-55 SDEDFCPVVT
+55 EEFCPVVT
-65 GYGSIDG
+65 GYGAVDG
-72 LLVFAFSQDYSRLHG
+72 MLVFAFSQDYSRLHG

-93 AQKICKIIKMATDAN
+93 AKKIYKIIDMAIEAN
-108 APLIGVFDSA
+108 APVIGVFDSA

-133 EVISAL
+133 EVISSLAF
-139 LYCNDSIPTVAVISG
+139 SKGMIPTVAVVAG

-163 ASLFNT
+163 ASLCDV

-179 YVVPSSMLED
+179 YMVPSSMLED

-201 GVSAITAK
+201 GVSAITAE
-209 DDAAACLAAR
+209 DDTSACLAAR
-219 DLCKYFTPE
+219 AICRYFTPE
-228 MITTDDGNRAF
+228 MITSDDGNRAF
-239 DSSVFENPKYDV
+239 DASVFENPKYDV
-251 HAVIENLFDADS
+251 HSVIGSLFDAGS

-275 TVGLASMNGRVCGIV
+275 TVGLALMNGRVCGVI

-304 ACEKAIKLIK
+304 ACEKAVKLIK
-314 ICRTLDAPVITL
+314 LCRTIDVPVVTL

-337 IEIGGM
+337 IEIGGV
-343 AKKLAELAEAYQVC
+343 AGKLAELAMAYSASARKV
-357 YSSRRIT
+357 T

>member
-1 MAQSTQKLREVINA
+1 MAQTTKELREIINA
-15 RRSEASAELEKAGKL
+15 RHSEASAELEKAGKL
-30 TARARMDIIFDEGT
+30 TARARMDVIFDEGT
-44 FAEVGAFIGGD
+44 FAEVGAFIGDG
-55 SDEDFCPVVT
+55 EEFCPVVT
-65 GYGSIDG
+65 GYGAVDG
-72 LLVFAFSQDYSRLHG
+72 MLVFAFSQDYSRLHG

-93 AQKICKIIKMATDAN
+93 AKKICKIIEMALEVN
-108 APLIGVFDSA
+108 APVIGVFDSA

-133 EVISAL
+133 EIISSLAF
-139 LYCNDSIPTVAVISG
+139 SKGMIPTVAVVAG

-163 ASLFNT
+163 ASLCDV

-179 YVVPSSMLED
+179 YMVPSSMLED

-201 GVSAITAK
+201 GVSAITAE
-209 DDAAACLAAR
+209 DDASACLAAR
-219 DLCKYFTPE
+219 AICRYFTPE
-228 MITTDDGNRAF
+228 MITSDDGNRAF
-239 DSSVFENPKYDV
+239 DASVFENPKYDV
-251 HAVIENLFDADS
+251 HSVIGSLFYAGS

-275 TVGLASMNGRVCGIV
+275 TVGLASMNGRVCGVI
-290 ANNPSFKDGKMCPG
+290 ANNPSFQDGKMCPG
-304 ACEKAIKLIK
+304 ACEKAVKLIK
-314 ICRTLDAPVITL
+314 LCRTIDVPVVTL

-337 IEIGGM
+337 IEIGGV
-343 AKKLAELAEAYQVC
+343 AGKLAELAMAYSASARKV
-357 YSSRRIT
+357 T

>member
-1 MAQSTQKLREVINA
+1 MAQSTQKLREIINA

-93 AQKICKIIKMATDAN
+93 AKKICKIIEMALEVN
-108 APLIGVFDSA
+108 APVIGVFDSA

-133 EVISAL
+133 EVISSLAF
-139 LYCNDSIPTVAVISG
+139 SKGMIPTIAVVAG

-163 ASLFNT
+163 ASLCDV

-179 YVVPSSMLED
+179 YMVPSSMLED

-251 HAVIENLFDADS
+251 HSVIENLFDAGS

-275 TVGLASMNGRVCGIV
+275 TVGLASMNGRVCGVI

-304 ACEKAIKLIK
+304 ACEKAVKLIK
-314 ICRTLDAPVITL
+314 LCRTIDVPVVTL

-337 IEIGGM
+337 IEIGGV
-343 AKKLAELAEAYQVC
+343 AGKLAELAMAYSASARKV
-357 YSSRRIT
+357 T

-412 DESKVDE
+412 DESKVKE
-419 IAAKWADEN
+419 IADKWASEN

-453 ASALEM
+453 ASVLEM

>member
-1 MAQSTQKLREVINA
+1 MAQNTKELREIINA
-15 RRSEASAELEKAGKL
+15 RHSEASAELEKAGKL
-30 TARARMDIIFDEGT
+30 TARARMDVIFDEGT
-44 FAEVGAFIGGD
+44 FAEVGAFIGDG
-55 SDEDFCPVVT
+55 EEFCPVVT
-65 GYGSIDG
+65 GYGAVDG
-72 LLVFAFSQDYSRLHG
+72 MLAFAFSQDYSRLHG

-93 AQKICKIIKMATDAN
+93 AKKICKIIEMALEVN
-108 APLIGVFDSA
+108 APVIGVFDSA

-133 EVISAL
+133 EVISSLAF
-139 LYCNDSIPTVAVISG
+139 SKGMIPTIAVVAG

-163 ASLFNT
+163 ASLCDV

-179 YVVPSSMLED
+179 YMVPSSMLED

-201 GVSAITAK
+201 GVSAITAE
-209 DDAAACLAAR
+209 DDASACLAAR
-219 DLCKYFTPE
+219 ELCKYFAPE
-228 MITTDDGNRAF
+228 MVTTDDANRAF

-251 HAVIENLFDADS
+251 HTVIENLFDAGS

-275 TVGLASMNGRVCGIV
+275 TVGLASMNGRVCGVI

-304 ACEKAIKLIK
+304 ACEKAVKLIK
-314 ICRTLDAPVITL
+314 LCRTIDVPVVTL

-337 IEIGGM
+337 IEIGGV
-343 AKKLAELAEAYQVC
+343 AGKLAELAMAYSASARKV
-357 YSSRRIT
+357 T

>member
-1 MAQSTQKLREVINA
+1 MAQSTQKLREIINA

-93 AQKICKIIKMATDAN
+93 AKKICKIIEMALEVN
-108 APLIGVFDSA
+108 APVIGVFDSA

-133 EVISAL
+133 EVISSLAF
-139 LYCNDSIPTVAVISG
+139 SKGMIPTIAVVAG

-163 ASLFNT
+163 ASLCDV

-179 YVVPSSMLED
+179 YMVPSSMLED

-209 DDAAACLAAR
+209 DDASACLAAR

-251 HAVIENLFDADS
+251 HSVIENLFDAGS

-275 TVGLASMNGRVCGIV
+275 TVGLASMNGRVCGVI

-304 ACEKAIKLIK
+304 ACEKAVKLIK
-314 ICRTLDAPVITL
+314 LCRTIDVPVVTL

-337 IEIGGM
+337 IEIGGV
-343 AKKLAELAEAYQVC
+343 AGKLAELAMAYSASARKV
-357 YSSRRIT
+357 T

-453 ASALEM
+453 ASVLEM

>member
-1 MAQSTQKLREVINA
+1 MAQTTKELREIINA
-15 RRSEASAELEKAGKL
+15 RHSEASAELEKAGKL
-30 TARARMDIIFDEGT
+30 TARARMDVIFDEGT
-44 FAEVGAFIGGD
+44 FAEVGAFIGDG
-55 SDEDFCPVVT
+55 EEFCPVVT
-65 GYGSIDG
+65 GYGAVDG
-72 LLVFAFSQDYSRLHG
+72 MLVFAFSQDYSRLHG

-93 AQKICKIIKMATDAN
+93 AKKICKIIEMALEVN
-108 APLIGVFDSA
+108 APVIGVFDSA
-118 GAKIDEGSD
+118 GTKIDEGSD

-133 EVISAL
+133 EVISSLAF
-139 LYCNDSIPTVAVISG
+139 SKGMIPTVAVVAG

-163 ASLFNT
+163 ASLCDV

-179 YVVPSSMLED
+179 YMVPSSMLED

-201 GVSAITAK
+201 GVSAITAE
-209 DDAAACLAAR
+209 DDASACLAAR
-219 DLCKYFTPE
+219 AICRYFTPE
-228 MITTDDGNRAF
+228 MITSDDGNRAF
-239 DSSVFENPKYDV
+239 DASVFENPKYDV
-251 HAVIENLFDADS
+251 HSVIGSLFDAGS

-275 TVGLASMNGRVCGIV
+275 TVGLASMNGRVCGVI
-290 ANNPSFKDGKMCPG
+290 ANNPSFQDGKMCPG
-304 ACEKAIKLIK
+304 ACEKAVKLIK
-314 ICRTLDAPVITL
+314 LCRTIDVPVVTL

-337 IEIGGM
+337 MEIGGV
-343 AKKLAELAEAYQVC
+343 AGKLAELAMAYSASARKV
-357 YSSRRIT
+357 T

-371 GTAYSVLGSKAL
+371 GTAYSVLGSKVL

>member
-1 MAQSTQKLREVINA
+1 MAQNTKELREIINA
-15 RRSEASAELEKAGKL
+15 RHSEASVELEKAGKL
-30 TARARMDIIFDEGT
+30 TARARMDVIFDEGT
-44 FAEVGAFIGGD
+44 FAEVGAFIGDG
-55 SDEDFCPVVT
+55 EEFCPVVT
-65 GYGSIDG
+65 GYGAVDG
-72 LLVFAFSQDYSRLHG
+72 MLVFAFSQDYSRLHG

-93 AQKICKIIKMATDAN
+93 AKKICKIIEMALEVN
-108 APLIGVFDSA
+108 APVIGVFDSA

-133 EVISAL
+133 EVISSLAF
-139 LYCNDSIPTVAVISG
+139 SKGMIPTIAVVAG

-163 ASLFNT
+163 ASLCDV

-179 YVVPSSMLED
+179 YMVPSSMLED

-201 GVSAITAK
+201 GVSAITAE
-209 DDAAACLAAR
+209 DDASACLAAR
-219 DLCKYFTPE
+219 AICRYFTPE
-228 MITTDDGNRAF
+228 MITSDDGNRVF
-239 DSSVFENPKYDV
+239 DASVFENPKYDV
-251 HAVIENLFDADS
+251 HSVIGSLFDTGS

-275 TVGLASMNGRVCGIV
+275 TVGLASMNGRVCGVV

-304 ACEKAIKLIK
+304 ACEKAVKLIK
-314 ICRTLDAPVITL
+314 LCRTIDVPVVTL
-326 VDGVGVGTTDK
+326 VDGVGVGPTDK
-337 IEIGGM
+337 IEIGGV
-343 AKKLAELAEAYQVC
+343 AGKLAELAMAYSASARKV
-357 YSSRRIT
+357 T